1 MRQHLL
7 ALALGGVLLAA
18 ALTAGAQQ
26 PSAPAPAA
34 PQQPQAAPAAPPGGG
49 SFGAN
54 APAASPF
61 PDGPGKEIVSVA
73 CTQCHGPNVFT
84 QLRMNEVAWRNQIYD
99 MILRGAQIGPDDIDI
114 AAKYMAKS
122 YGPGVPF
129 PGQQPAQ
136 VSLPDGQGKE
146 LVQGGC
152 ALCHG
157 LDRVTATNRSKDQWQ
172 TIVNRM
178 IYFGAPV
185 TQDQATTIVGYLGT
199 NYGADTQTAATK

>member
-7 ALALGGVLLAA
+7 ALALGGVFLAA

-26 PSAPAPAA
+26 PAPAPQ
-34 PQQPQAAPAAPPGGG
+34 PPQPQAAPAAPPGGG

-54 APAASPF
+54 APAGSPF

-84 QLRMNEVAWRNQIYD
+84 QLRMNETAWRNQIYD
-99 MILRGAQIGPDDIDI
+99 MILRGAQIGPDDIDT

-129 PGQQPAQ
+129 PGQQPVQ

-185 TQDQATTIVGYLGT
+185 TQDQATTIATYLGT
-199 NYGADTQTAATK
+199 NYGTDTQTATK